1 MTTTSETS
9 HEGAAGVHWDLQ
21 PLAGSPDDAR
31 AALGRA
37 RELSEAFAERYRGT
51 VAEMDGA
58 GLAAA
63 LEDLGEIENVAS
75 RAASYAHMRRDT
87 DVTSEEN
94 RDLYAAVEQAV
105 VEIMNLVRFFEL
117 EWLALPEER
126 ATELADASEVARDRH
141 HLLSLRRYVP
151 HTLSE
156 PEERVL
162 AERDPAAKG
171 AWQNL
176 FQQQISTIEVPFDG
190 GEGEQPHTVDQLLA
204 YVHHP
209 DRPTRQA
216 ALQTLFDALEPRASV
231 GAHVYDSLVADRL
244 VIDRVRS
251 YGGDPMAQTH
261 LANELDPAV
270 VMSMIDAVER
280 NYEMAR
286 AWFHTK
292 AGLLGVDRLELADQY
307 APVGDARTVGFE
319 EARELLANAFGA
331 FSPQVHDISDGFFA
345 DRRIDAEP
353 RVGKRGGAYCTPV
366 AQDAQ
371 PYVLMNFTDRVNDV
385 MTLAHELGHG
395 LHFTLAQ
402 AAQTPHSCHTGLALA
417 EVPSTFSEF
426 VVFDNV
432 VAHEPDAT
440 TRRVL
445 LAQRAEGSFATVF
458 RQTVLCRYEQRA
470 YAMRAEG
477 SALTADRLSTIWDE
491 ENAKYYGDSLWMPDG
506 YRLGWSYIPHFIGT
520 RFYTYAYVF
529 AKLVALA
536 LYRRWREEGAGFVD
550 GYLGLLAAGSSDSPA
565 NLLRKVGVDLDD
577 PGVWDGAFAEL
588 QRMVDAALEE
598 ASS

>member
-1 MTTTSETS
+1 M
-9 HEGAAGVHWDLQ
+9 
-21 PLAGSPDDAR
+21 
-31 AALGRA
+31 
-37 RELSEAFAERYRGT
+37 
-51 VAEMDGA
+51 
-58 GLAAA
+58 
-63 LEDLGEIENVAS
+63 I
-75 RAASYAHMRRDT
+75 
-87 DVTSEEN
+87 
-94 RDLYAAVEQAV
+94 
-105 VEIMNLVRFFEL
+105 
-117 EWLALPEER
+117 
-126 ATELADASEVARDRH
+126 
-141 HLLSLRRYVP
+141 
-151 HTLSE
+151 
-156 PEERVL
+156 
-162 AERDPAAKG
+162 
-171 AWQNL
+171 
-176 FQQQISTIEVPFDG
+176 
-190 GEGEQPHTVDQLLA
+190 
-204 YVHHP
+204 
-209 DRPTRQA
+209 
-216 ALQTLFDALEPRASV
+216 
-231 GAHVYDSLVADRL
+231 DRL
-244 VIDRVRS
+244 RS

-307 APVGDARTVGFE
+307 APVGEARTVGFE

-331 FSPQVHDISDGFFA
+331 FSGQVHDISDGFFA

-353 RVGKRGGAYCTPV
+353 QAGKRGGAYCTPV

-426 VVFDNV
+426 VVFDHV
-432 VAHEPDAT
+432 VAHETDPT

-445 LAQRAEGSFATVF
+445 LAQRAEGAFATVF
-458 RQTVLCRYEQRA
+458 RQTVLCRYEQQA

-477 SALTADRLSTIWDE
+477 SALTADRLSTIWNE

-506 YRLGWSYIPHFIGT
+506 YRIGWSYIPHFIGT

-565 NLLRKVGVDLDD
+565 NLLRAVGVDLDD
-577 PGVWDGAFAEL
+577 PGVWDDAFAEL
-588 QRMVDAALEE
+588 QRMVDAAVED
-598 ASS
+598 AA